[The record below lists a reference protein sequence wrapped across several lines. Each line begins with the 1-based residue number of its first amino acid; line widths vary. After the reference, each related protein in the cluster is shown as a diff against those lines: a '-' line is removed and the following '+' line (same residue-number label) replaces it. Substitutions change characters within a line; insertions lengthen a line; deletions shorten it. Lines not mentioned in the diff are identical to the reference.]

1 MIVFYV
7 TLLLSV
13 IVVVL
18 LKLFHVSTTWN
29 NENLQ
34 NANKLKVFFYENAK
48 KSELNKIIVKN
59 RIICET
65 KAKKKGGMCNYMVV
79 A

>member
-29 NENLQ
+29 NEKLQ

-48 KSELNKIIVKN
+48 KEN
-59 RIICET
+59 
-65 KAKKKGGMCNYMVV
+65 
-79 A
+79 

>member
-29 NENLQ
+29 NEKLQ
-34 NANKLKVFFYENAK
+34 NANKLKVFFLWKCK
-48 KSELNKIIVKN
+48 KRKLNKIIVKN

-65 KAKKKGGMCNYMVV
+65 KVKKKGGMCNYMVV